1 MTTTTQTSLRQA
13 RNFVNIIGYLK
24 KKDLELKTNRNGI
37 EMITGTLTVMT
48 EEGSEHIVRIMK
60 SRLKSDGQPNK
71 TYPGFLTIMNEYVS
85 MADLMDI
92 GKSKEEA
99 MAQCSIVDV
108 KGNLTRN
115 EYVSQQT
122 DEFVSTPAVSCSSA
136 TRLAPGAKF
145 TPKAIFELE
154 CYIKSIAPEFKN
166 GEDTGRLVVSAIIP
180 VYGGQV
186 IPFECVV
193 GAEVADDFQSC
204 YEAGCT
210 AMLNGDLINRVEVT
224 SSRASGFG
232 RQMDHN
238 TFVREFLI
246 CGGLPP
252 YDEGDAKVFS
262 SEAIAAAMLVRENE
276 TIPAIRERNQQ
287 QATTSFSAQR
297 PVSNPAI
304 AQAVAGFTY

>member
-1 MTTTTQTSLRQA
+1 MTTTTQTSLRKAQ
-13 RNFVNIIGYLK
+13 NFVNIIGYLK
-24 KKDLELKTNRNGI
+24 KKELELKTNRNGV
-37 EMITGTLTVMT
+37 EMISGTLTVMT
-48 EEGSEHIVRIMK
+48 EEGSEHVVRVAK
-60 SRLKSDGQPNK
+60 SRANKDGQINK
-71 TYPGFLTIMNEYVS
+71 TYPGFLTVMNEYVS
-85 MADLMDI
+85 IADLMDI

-99 MAQCSIVDV
+99 MSQCSIVDI

-115 EYVSQQT
+115 EYESQQT
-122 DEFVSTPAVSCSSA
+122 GEFVSNPSVSCSTV

-154 CYIKSIAPEFKN
+154 CYIKSIAPEFKD
-166 GEDTGRLVVSAIIP
+166 GEDTGRLVVSTIFP
-180 VYGGQV
+180 EYNGLV
-186 IPFECVV
+186 IPFEFVV

-252 YDEGDAKVFS
+252 YDEDNPKSFS
-262 SEAIAAAMLVRENE
+262 REAIAAAMLVRENE
-276 TIPAIRERNQQ
+276 TIPAIRERSRQQ
-287 QATTSFSAQR
+287 PAPSFPAQR
-297 PVSNPAI
+297 PASNPAI
-304 AQAVAGFTY
+304 VQAAAGFTY